1 MYFNKKLIFVVLLF
15 FITFISLNGIYA
27 TGDNQNL
34 SSENNFNNISYN
46 NTNNNQS
53 YSNGNDNQNNEYM
66 AAGEGNLSFT
76 NEQITNAT
84 VEVKN
89 YLEITKTLPTLITIN
104 GTKINQAQFLHLLTT
119 VILKINNTNTTTTTL
134 INANLPT
141 TTGTETIVLGTLNK
155 TEYLTIAQNILTYI
169 NTNQKAPSTI
179 TSNIGTINYQSL
191 IYMYTRALNMY
202 NTNKALPTYLAV
214 KAWTA
219 SNLPITDTSKTSIT
233 TSDVINTAIAVKGY
247 IEAYKTLPEYIN
259 INGIIVNQATFLS
272 LLTKTTLQLNTGS
285 TTTLNLVNI
294 AQPTTTGTET
304 IVLGTLNKTEY
315 LTIAQNILT
324 YINTN
329 QKAPSTI
336 TSNIG
341 TINYQSLIYMYTR
354 ALNMYNTNKALPT
367 YLIIKAWTASN
378 LPITD
383 TTKTSITTSDVINT
397 AIAVKNYLET
407 TTNLPEYINI
417 NGIIVNQA
425 TFLSLLTKTTLQVS
439 TNNNTPLGLKNTNQP
454 GSCKEIIIDGTLNT
468 TEYLEIAQDIL
479 TYINNNNQAPASC
492 TSTLGTMNYQS
503 LIYMYCRV
511 LLQYDSNKYLPK
523 SIMVTSWF
531 TPILED
537 YFSNLE
543 IMNVAVEVK
552 TFFVVTDT
560 LPTLITIRGVQ
571 VNQAQFLQLLT
582 TVTLKLNNHDNSY
595 TYLQRGIVPSISS
608 NIVFG
613 TLSLDNYIDLAQNIN
628 ICFQSNNYNGPI
640 SMSSSIGEINFQT
653 LLYTYCRILESY
665 RTNNALPSSMILYK
679 PIYVTSDNIYDSATD
694 WNRMAALIDLLRNA
708 GANAHAYGIG
718 PDTQNGVL
726 RASYVPQSALV
737 VDIYGGACAGTIYA
751 MIGSYYQGIKGSRE
765 VYSIWI
771 SPPAWDIT
779 NLPTKAINNGVN
791 FLPRAHDDTFSKYLP
806 NSGYNTAGV
815 WTDGL
820 TNPDQFLTSHG
831 FNFLVTSGA
840 LTEMANN
847 ILDQAKN

>member
-1 MYFNKKLIFVVLLF
+1 MLCIVAVLSVNCIYAADEEN
-15 FITFISLNGIYA
+15 ITSNSTTNTINTTNTSSNTHNTTGTTNTTTEITANTTGSLNTTENA
-27 TGDNQNL
+27 T
-34 SSENNFNNISYN
+34 YN
-46 NTNNNQS
+46 TTTNTASNGTSNTNS
-53 YSNGNDNQNNEYM
+53 NEYNGSVSQDNSGLE
-66 AAGEGNLSFT
+66 AAGEATTTFT
-76 NEQITNAT
+76 TQQIITAAI
-84 VEVKN
+84 EVKG
-89 YLEITKTLPTLITIN
+89 YVEAYKTLPTLITVN
-104 GTKINQAQFLHLLTT
+104 GTKISQAQFLQLLATI
-119 VILKINNTNTTTTTL
+119 ILKINNSDITNTTLTEVT
-134 INANLPT
+134 LPT
-141 TTGTETIVLGTLNK
+141 TTGTETIVLGTLNS

-169 NTNQKAPSTI
+169 NTNQKAPSTA
-179 TSNIGTINYQSL
+179 TSNLGTIGFKSL
-191 IYMYTRALNMY
+191 IYMYSRALNMY

-214 KAWTA
+214 KAWTS
-219 SNLPITDTSKTSIT
+219 SNIPITDTSKTSIT
-233 TSDVINTAIAVKGY
+233 TSDVI
-247 IEAYKTLPEYIN
+247 
-259 INGIIVNQATFLS
+259 S
-272 LLTKTTLQLNTGS
+272 
-285 TTTLNLVNI
+285 
-294 AQPTTTGTET
+294 
-304 IVLGTLNKTEY
+304 
-315 LTIAQNILT
+315 
-324 YINTN
+324 
-329 QKAPSTI
+329 
-336 TSNIG
+336 
-341 TINYQSLIYMYTR
+341 
-354 ALNMYNTNKALPT
+354 
-367 YLIIKAWTASN
+367 
-378 LPITD
+378 
-383 TTKTSITTSDVINT
+383 T

-425 TFLSLLTKTTLQVS
+425 TFLSLLATTTLQIS
-439 TNNNTPLGLKNTNQP
+439 TNNNTPLSLKNTKQP
-454 GSCKEIIIDGTLNT
+454 GTSEETIIDGTLNT
-468 TEYLEIAQDIL
+468 TEYLKIAQDIL

-492 TSTLGTMNYQS
+492 ISTLGTMNYQS

-523 SIMVTSWF
+523 SIIVKSWF
-531 TPILED
+531 TPIIDD

-543 IMNVAVEVK
+543 IMNVAAEVK

-595 TYLQRGIVPSISS
+595 TYLQKGIVPSINS

-628 ICFQSNNYNGPI
+628 IYFQSNNYNGPI

-665 RTNNALPSSMILYK
+665 KTNNALPSSMIMYK

-708 GANAHAYGIG
+708 GADAHAYGIG

-751 MIGSYYQGIKGSRE
+751 MIGSYYQGIKGNRE

-779 NLPTKAINNGVN
+779 NLPTKSINNGVN

-820 TNPDQFLTSHG
+820 TNPDQFLISHG

-840 LTEMANN
+840 LTEMATN